1 MAKTAP
7 DQEDHEEHVGPGRPA
22 KDINVELLKRHAA
35 IHCTMK
41 ELAYLHQC
49 SVDTLERNFADVIKA
64 EKANGQMSLRRAQMQ
79 SALGRPGKPAV
90 YLRTSQTEKGEQFG
104 DLVLDAKGKPIL
116 VSPYEEPVKPVPS
129 LQIWLGKQILEQK
142 DKIQL
147 SPGEGCEFDEPED

>member
-1 MAKTAP
+1 MAKTTDDEKEP
-7 DQEDHEEHVGPGRPA
+7 TKGPGRPA
-22 KDINVELLKRHAA
+22 KEIDEKLLRRHAA

-49 SVDTLERNFADVIKA
+49 SVDTLENNFSDLIKA

-90 YLRTSQTEKGEQFG
+90 FLRMHQTEKGEQYG
-104 DLVLDAKGKPIL
+104 ELVLDKKGKPIE

-142 DKIQL
+142 DKLQL
-147 SPGEGCEFDEPED
+147 SPGDGCEFDEPED